1 MFKRKLFKRALPFI
15 LSVAMM
21 FESLP
26 ATAMATESSG
36 AEQMTETERQSEEGG
51 EERSGSESEESAEA
65 ASTEERLSEESSGSE
80 SGSESEEAPT
90 SEESSGSESGSESE
104 ASTPSGS
111 ETPSTSEEWSESG
124 SESETPS
131 TSEESSG
138 SEHEDEREEIE
149 QKEVDA
155 EETVNKKYETEI
167 RLFKNANN
175 EDVKVDKVN
184 GFTHILEGE
193 GEAHKFSTE
202 YTDPSQCGNFIEA
215 LKPYIKVFVDNES
228 VDKDNLDKSI
238 AERFEFEWKA
248 EKDGAYTESVS
259 GAPAKVG
266 NYELTIKLP
275 AIDKLCKETTTKVY
289 VKIEQ
294 ASLVLD
300 LSGVTQNGKIFVK
313 PGTTVEEFTKDITSK
328 YELRYSNNPAG

>member
-51 EERSGSESEESAEA
+51 EERSESEESEEA
-65 ASTEERLSEESSGSE
+65 ASTEERLSDEA
-80 SGSESEEAPT
+80 APT
-90 SEESSGSESGSESE
+90 SEESSGSE
-104 ASTPSGS
+104 ASTPSES
-111 ETPSTSEEWSESG
+111 ETPPTSEEWSESSGSG

-138 SEHEDEREEIE
+138 SEHADEREEIE

-155 EETVNKKYETEI
+155 EETVNKKSETEI

-238 AERFEFEWKA
+238 AERFEFQWKA
-248 EKDGAYTESVS
+248 EKDGAYTESVH
-259 GAPAKVG
+259 
-266 NYELTIKLP
+266 
-275 AIDKLCKETTTKVY
+275 
-289 VKIEQ
+289 
-294 ASLVLD
+294 
-300 LSGVTQNGKIFVK
+300 
-313 PGTTVEEFTKDITSK
+313 
-328 YELRYSNNPAG
+328 